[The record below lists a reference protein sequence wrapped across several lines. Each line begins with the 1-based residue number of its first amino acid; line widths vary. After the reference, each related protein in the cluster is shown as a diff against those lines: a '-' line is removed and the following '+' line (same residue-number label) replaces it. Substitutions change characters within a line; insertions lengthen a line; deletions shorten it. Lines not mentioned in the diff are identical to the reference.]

1 MIGALATLLVLQLL
15 GEALV
20 YVFKLPLP
28 GPVVGMALLLLVLA
42 VRPRQLAALKPT
54 AQNLLQHLSLLFVP
68 AGVGVIRVS
77 GPQAS
82 AALLGLAGR
91 LPEARRASLARLR
104 GADGAVLDEALILWF
119 PGPNTAT
126 GEDLAELHCHGGRA
140 VIAAVEAAL
149 AE

>member
-28 GPVVGMALLLLVLA
+28 GPVVGMALLLVVLA

-68 AGVGVIRVS
+68 AGVGVVGNLDVLAAEAGVIAVALVASTVATLVVS
-77 GPQAS
+77 VVTF
-82 AALLGLAGR
+82 R
-91 LPEARRASLARLR
+91 LVARLMGDR
-104 GADGAVLDEALILWF
+104 
-119 PGPNTAT
+119 
-126 GEDLAELHCHGGRA
+126 
-140 VIAAVEAAL
+140 
-149 AE
+149 